1 MFSLRIL
8 KDVVLE
14 LFFDAEGDKMNSAL
28 SKQRFRVVEILL
40 LLANATFALLFSLIF
55 LEILWEFL
63 LQCMVLSSYTKS
75 RILWYNTG
83 IINISVKC
91 THLCSADKKPAA
103 KTGDGKTPGVHE
115 TGRRWKPLR
124 SQH

>member
-1 MFSLRIL
+1 MYAMQR
-8 KDVVLE
+8 
-14 LFFDAEGDKMNSAL
+14 LFYAAL
-28 SKQRFRVVEILL
+28 NLNTYSNIIHQGFPY
-40 LLANATFALLFSLIF
+40 FF

-91 THLCSADKKPAA
+91 THLCSAEKKQPQRQV
-103 KTGDGKTPGVHE
+103 TGK
-115 TGRRWKPLR
+115 LR
-124 SQH
+124 EYTKLAGGGSH